1 VTPAPRPLAELVGG
15 VLHLDAMVLVGL
27 IDADSPWHSGGRAA
41 PSCY

>member
-1 VTPAPRPLAELVGG
+1 
-15 VLHLDAMVLVGL
+15 MVLVGL